1 MESAINRPA
10 PGLMAAILRCESA
23 AIILARVD
31 MPAQD
36 STIWIKLGLIFVASG
51 GGGVIRY
58 LLSGWSQKLAN
69 GSFPIGTLTVN
80 VLGCFGIGF
89 LTAAF
94 SGRWLLRE
102 EYRVALVIGVFGG
115 FTTFSA
121 FGLET
126 FAFLND
132 GQYARAG
139 VNVGLS
145 VALGLLAVW
154 AGYRLAQ
161 NWLGV

>member
-1 MESAINRPA
+1 MPSQDETYF
-10 PGLMAAILRCESA
+10 LR
-23 AIILARVD
+23 LA
-31 MPAQD
+31 
-36 STIWIKLGLIFVASG
+36 LIFVASG
-51 GGGVIRY
+51 GGGVVRY

-69 GSFPIGTLTVN
+69 GSFPIGTLVVN
-80 VLGCFGIGF
+80 VLGCLVIGF

-94 SGRWLLRE
+94 SSRWLMRE
-102 EYRVALVIGVFGG
+102 EYRVALVIGVIGG

-132 GQYARAG
+132 GQYARAS
-139 VNVGLS
+139 VNIGLS
-145 VALGLLAVW
+145 VGLGLIAVW

-161 NWLGV
+161 HWLGA